1 MLVAF
6 ACLRLFESIE
16 TPGHFFARVE
26 NSKNEKTF
34 LQKNQHKNV
43 FLGHRTHSYKQVKPQ
58 KVNRASASGIRF
70 GTIVKVQ
77 DRFHHSRFIPSN
89 FVSVSFSTAGLKL
102 LMRSSSALQRLSNL
116 NLLPVLSSK
125 NGGRKTSLTKLQHG
139 ISQINGRHLTFQQA
153 DLHVHSIVRDRKFSS
168 TPSQAVTNSSSMARD
183 QEVFDKTKEIL
194 YSTDLG
200 SMQLQQ
206 ISDAKSLLFIFANR
220 KTFEGSEIAEELL
233 ERLVAE
239 GRDGGN
245 RSAQVEAKIYN
256 AVIEGYAKSKT
267 FQGASKAEALLE
279 RMMERSEHSRDSND
293 NGFVAAKPDVVSYN
307 SLMNAWSQSGDE
319 DAVSKAEDLVAF
331 LESDDAPVNPD
342 SVTYNVMMNT
352 YANQVGKYG
361 YAQKAE
367 DILLLMTALQKDGKN
382 SIHPDTLSFN
392 IVLKAWKNSGG
403 GVESAKRAEDILRL
417 MIKLYMDGHYDVKP
431 DKISFQ
437 TVVHAY
443 MKHGDNGTLNEDI
456 ANHLEGIIHVLLD
469 ESGDLSLVRGIV
481 FGTVNKTL
489 EGIRNSGLP
498 DAGDRAKRILD
509 SMVKARDAGKTVD
522 APDAMAFA
530 SVMNAYLS
538 NPSTL
543 HKGRLMMEDW
553 MQGKYPVLPT
563 TYSLNNILH
572 IFCKQ
577 EDVGSASDLLQKMT
591 QLASEKG
598 YKTLPDIATFNMMAN
613 LYFQSNHK
621 DSAARAFSLLGQLE
635 ESFDAKTLK
644 ELDPFVYSVVV
655 HKLTQSEN
663 PIIREKS
670 FDVLMRMVE
679 RYDARQLKK
688 DPETYV
694 YNMVLSSITKRYSA
708 EGAQK
713 ALVCTNV

>member
-1 MLVAF
+1 
-6 ACLRLFESIE
+6 
-16 TPGHFFARVE
+16 
-26 NSKNEKTF
+26 
-34 LQKNQHKNV
+34 
-43 FLGHRTHSYKQVKPQ
+43 
-58 KVNRASASGIRF
+58 
-70 GTIVKVQ
+70 
-77 DRFHHSRFIPSN
+77 
-89 FVSVSFSTAGLKL
+89 
-102 LMRSSSALQRLSNL
+102 MRSISALQRLSNL
-116 NLLPVLSSK
+116 NLLRVLSS
-125 NGGRKTSLTKLQHG
+125 NGRKTSLTKLQHG
-139 ISQINGRHLTFQQA
+139 NFPHSYQINGRHLTLQQA
-153 DLHVHSIVRDRKFSS
+153 AFQSIAQERKFSF

-183 QEVFDKTKEIL
+183 QEKFDKTKEIL

-200 SMQLQQ
+200 SMQVQQ
-206 ISDAKSLLFIFANR
+206 ISDAKSLLFGFSNR
-220 KTFEGSEIAEELL
+220 KTVEGSEIAEEIL

-267 FQGASKAEALLE
+267 IQGAAKAEALLE
-279 RMMERSEHSRDSND
+279 RMMERSEHNQDSND

-307 SLMNAWSQSGDE
+307 SLMNAWSQSGEE
-319 DAVSKAEDLVAF
+319 DGVSKAEDLVAF
-331 LESDDAPVNPD
+331 LESDDAPINPD
-342 SVTYNVMMNT
+342 SVTYNIMMNT
-352 YANQVGKYG
+352 YANQVGEYG

-382 SIHPDTLSFN
+382 SIHPGTLSFN

-443 MKHGDNGTLNEDI
+443 MKHGENGTLTEDI
-456 ANHLEGIIHVLLD
+456 ANRLEGIIQVLLD

-481 FGTVNKTL
+481 SGTVNKTL

-509 SMVKARDAGKTVD
+509 SMIKARDAGKTMD

-538 NPSTL
+538 NPTTL
-543 HKGRLMMEDW
+543 HKGRLMMEDM
-553 MQGKYPVLPT
+553 MQGEYPVLPT

-577 EDVGSASDLLQKMT
+577 EDVGSASDLFKKMT

-598 YKTLPDIATFNMMAN
+598 YNTMPDIATFNMMAN
-613 LYFQSNHK
+613 LYFQSKNK
-621 DSAARAFSLLGQLE
+621 DSAAMAFSLLGQLE

-644 ELDPFVYSVVV
+644 ELDPFVYNVVV
-655 HKLTQSEN
+655 HKLAQSEN
-663 PIIREKS
+663 PIFREKS

-679 RYDARQLKK
+679 RSDARQLKK

-713 ALVCTNV
+713 ALVSTNVSSLS